1 MYATYERRWWT
12 LAILCLSLVLI
23 VLGNTVLNVALP
35 TLQREIGATAT
46 QLQWMV
52 DAYSLVFAGLLL
64 TAGALGDRFGRKG
77 FLSLGLTIFGLAAL
91 GATQATEP
99 WHLIA
104 ARAAMGIGAAF
115 VMPATLSILTNVF
128 PPHERAKAI
137 GIWAGLA
144 GAGAAIGPVAGGLLL
159 QHFSWSSVFYLNI
172 PVVVVGLVG
181 GALLV
186 PTSKDPDGHPLDP
199 VGAVLSIAGLTALIY
214 AVIEGPNHGWLG
226 SETLLTFGLAIVLL
240 GGFGVWE
247 LRSANPMLDLKFFR
261 NPRFSAASGAIMV
274 QFMTMMGM
282 FFVLTQYLQ
291 FGRAYS
297 ALSAG
302 VHSLPMPIAMMTF
315 ATLSP
320 KFVERFGPR
329 KIVTVGMSTTG
340 LAFVGLSMLDI
351 SSSYAL
357 LAVFLFFIGAGAGL
371 VMPPSTT
378 SIMSTLP
385 LGKAGVGSAVNDTT
399 REIGAALGV
408 GIMGSVLASGYQ
420 SSLKSTI
427 AALPAAAREQANTGF
442 GEALQ
447 IAQRLGGSAGAR
459 LADAARVSFIDGM
472 QVSLWVAAGLLF
484 VGALA
489 VNRSFPS
496 HAQPHPTPTFIPEE
510 ADVDG
515 PEALEPVE
523 V

>member
-12 LAILCLSLVLI
+12 LTILCLSLVLI
-23 VLGNTVLNVALP
+23 ILGNTVLNVALP
-35 TLQREIGATAT
+35 TLQKELTATAT

-91 GATQATEP
+91 GATQATQP

-104 ARAAMGIGAAF
+104 ARAVMGMGAAF

-128 PPHERAKAI
+128 PPQERAKAI

-144 GAGAAIGPVAGGLLL
+144 GAGAAIGPIAGGFLLE
-159 QHFSWSSVFYLNI
+159 HFSWSSVFFLNI

-186 PTSKDPDGHPLDP
+186 PTSKDPEGHPLDP
-199 VGAVLSIAGLTALIY
+199 VGAVFSIGGLVALVY
-214 AVIEGPNHGWLG
+214 GVIEGPNHGWLSG
-226 SETLLTFGLAIVLL
+226 ESLAVFAVAVVLL
-240 GGFGVWE
+240 AVFGIWE
-247 LRSANPMLDLKFFR
+247 VRSANPMLDLKFFR

-274 QFMTMMGM
+274 QFMAMMGM
-282 FFVLTQYLQ
+282 FFLLTQYLQ
-291 FGRAYS
+291 FGRGYS

-302 VHSLPMPIAMMTF
+302 VHSLPMPIAMMAF
-315 ATLSP
+315 ATISP
-320 KFVERFGPR
+320 KFVERHGP
-329 KIVTVGMSTTG
+329 KKVVTVGMLLTAVG
-340 LAFVGLSMLDI
+340 VVGLSVLDVSTPYVTLGI
-351 SSSYAL
+351 
-357 LAVFLFFIGAGAGL
+357 FLFVMGMGAGM

-385 LGKAGVGSAVNDTT
+385 LAKAGVGSAVNDTT

-408 GIMGSVLASGYQ
+408 GIMGSVLASQYQ
-420 SSLKSTI
+420 SSLTSAIT
-427 AALPAAAREQANTGF
+427 ALPATAREQANTGV

-447 IAQRLGGSAGAR
+447 IAQKLGGAAGGR
-459 LADAARVSFIDGM
+459 LADAARAAFIDGM
-472 QVSLWVAAGLLF
+472 QVSLWVAAALL
-484 VGALA
+484 VAGAVA

-496 HAQPHPTPTFIPEE
+496 HVEPHPQPPTIPAEP
-510 ADVDG
+510 DVDG
-515 PEALEPVE
+515 TEELVSA
-523 V
+523 